1 MKKLIL
7 LTAITTS
14 LFAGASVV
22 HADYGTNCQTQ
33 YGTSNCPSTTTVVV
47 DKTVQ
52 NPSTK
57 KFVDNLGP
65 NDAKYAPNQ
74 TVPFKIVV
82 TNSSTST
89 LSNIVVTDIIPQ
101 YTKLTAT
108 KGGLSGGN
116 TVTMNVDKLNP
127 GESKTF
133 DLSLTVVDN
142 ASLPVDQG
150 VICTTNKVDMNSS
163 AASAHDESSFCI
175 AHATATTTKGGLSV
189 FPAPVTTST
198 PKTGPELFA
207 LIGLIPSAAAG
218 LVLRKKA
225 AK

>member
-101 YTKLTAT
+101 YTKLPAT

-142 ASLPVDQG
+142 ASLPADQG

-163 AASAHDESSFCI
+163 AASAHDEASFCI